1 MDKENEKVNFS
12 INNNSTSNK
21 SFLALLLEIFDI
33 TFSSSQESNKTLPE
47 QKRKAL
53 ENIISIE
60 TKNVAT
66 RPFLSIQNISS
77 PTLNFSTSI
86 KEDLKFLL
94 IKYPSEFLIQNERN
108 FLIRLLCQIINS
120 IHKESI
126 ELKLLNVIYA
136 TITSAL
142 FSFTEKTKQIL
153 ISFIYQLTQL
163 NSEKVQNVFTDKIYS
178 DMIKEEKDT
187 LINEVYHK
195 LMSILKKL
203 KMFFEKS
210 NKIELQ
216 KETQS
221 HLNVMYSLN
230 GIQDE
235 TNQETK
241 KEKAI
246 VEVIR
251 FININS
257 YIIKDHVEIIQ
268 KYIDAF
274 KLLPFDNTSQENLGF
289 VLKHIA
295 NISYS
300 DIVFYSQ
307 SCLVMSKQIMT
318 ILSQNSFRIN
328 VSEVFASTIIQDY
341 YQLRNE
347 YKEIQERN
355 TIINSKDEVIS
366 NVNIMSEGII
376 KEYYKFSNKLKNE
389 TFRNDFFEK
398 NICVGR
404 IAKSLKAFTTRY
416 LQILINYSGI
426 EKNEYSGDLSK
437 IKKEDFSQEELAM
450 IDKDK
455 NDCILDD
462 EDKQELIF
470 LKVLK
475 SLLLL
480 IIIHEF
486 NHYVRRIGCINEDIS
501 KCSTDIRNIEEEYE
515 GGEHMFKHI
524 FGVNFFEEMSYEKA
538 VEIYNINNWK
548 GKITFFTEL
557 FGKKDGKENNYVLK
571 FMESKR
577 KHWHCVEGYEN

>member
-1 MDKENEKVNFS
+1 MDKENEKVKNNFS

-120 IHKESI
+120 IHEESI

-178 DMIKEEKDT
+178 DIIKEEKDT

-216 KETQS
+216 KETQN
-221 HLNVMYSLN
+221 HLHMMYSLN
-230 GIQDE
+230 E
-235 TNQETK
+235 TNQEAT

-246 VEVIR
+246 VEVVR

-289 VLKHIA
+289 LLKHIA

-307 SCLVMSKQIMT
+307 SCLVMREQIMK
-318 ILSQNSFRIN
+318 ILSQNSFRTN
-328 VSEVFASTIIQDY
+328 VAEVFTSTIIQDY
-341 YQLRNE
+341 YQLKNE
-347 YKEIQERN
+347 NKEIQEKN
-355 TIINSKDEVIS
+355 T
-366 NVNIMSEGII
+366 IMSEGII
-376 KEYYKFSNKLKNE
+376 KEYYEFSNKLKEE
-389 TFRNDFFEK
+389 TFRNNFFEK

-426 EKNEYSGDLSK
+426 EKNEYSGALSE
-437 IKKEDFSQEELAM
+437 IKKENFSQEELAM

-455 NDCILDD
+455 DDCILDD

-501 KCSTDIRNIEEEYE
+501 KCSTDRRNIEEEYE

-524 FGVNFFEEMSYEKA
+524 FGVKFFEEMSYEKA
-538 VEIYNINNWK
+538 VEIYNSNNWN
-548 GKITFFTEL
+548 GKPTFFTEL